1 VNIKNDPRLAYLLVN
16 LATLLWAS
24 NIALGRAL
32 RDQIS
37 PAMIVTIR
45 AGIAG
50 AIYLALLLTIYR
62 SQLKRGIAT
71 ARSEWLPYLGM
82 GFAGVFAYPVLMYLA
97 LQYTTATHAALIN
110 AVGPLVTMLLAALML
125 KEPIN
130 SRLVGGGVLS
140 LAGVSLIISN
150 GSLRGLIEQGL
161 NRGDAIMLGI
171 VFLWGLYSVW
181 SRVAT
186 RQNSSLWVTA
196 VSTWLGL
203 PFLIPTAA
211 IEWQSSPTT
220 FTLPLILM
228 CIYVGIFPTVI
239 AFLAWNEGVRRVG
252 PNHAM
257 AFYNMLAVYGAL
269 FGILFLG
276 ERLSLELLA
285 GGALVIAGG
294 LFVALQGS
302 GSLTGLSLRRK
313 RGF

>member
-1 VNIKNDPRLAYLLVN
+1 MKFKNDPRLAYLLVN

-45 AGIAG
+45 ACIAG
-50 AIYLALLLTIYR
+50 VIYLALLLTISR
-62 SQLKRGIAT
+62 SQLKPGRPTSRG
-71 ARSEWLPYLGM
+71 EWLLYLGM
-82 GFAGVFAYPVLMYLA
+82 GFTGVFAYPVLMYLA

-110 AVGPLVTMLLAALML
+110 AAGPLVTMLLAALLL
-125 KEPIN
+125 KERIT
-130 SRLVGGGVLS
+130 SRLVGGGILS
-140 LAGVSLIISN
+140 LLGVSLIISN

-171 VFLWGLYSVW
+171 VLLWGLYSVW

-186 RQNSSLWVTA
+186 RQNSSLRVTA
-196 VSTWLGL
+196 ISTWLAL

-211 IEWQSSPTT
+211 IEWQSSPTN
-220 FTLPLILM
+220 FTLPLILV
-228 CIYVGIFPTVI
+228 CIYVGVFPTVI

-252 PNHAM
+252 PNQAM

-276 ERLSLELLA
+276 EPLSMELLV
-285 GGALVIAGG
+285 GGALVIGGG
-294 LFVALQGS
+294 LFVAMQGS
-302 GSLTGLSLRRK
+302 GKSSRLSLRRK
-313 RGF
+313 RSF